1 MIHKLL
7 VVLDK
12 SQLRRL
18 VLVMAGTLVASMLE
32 MIGIGA
38 IPAFVSLL
46 VEPGRLTAALPQSA
60 LTGWIRQIDL
70 ASLIL
75 YGAGLLASLF
85 LLKNLYLAALIYAE
99 TRLTADV
106 TTSVSNRLFCA
117 YIYSPYTFHLQR
129 NPAAL
134 VRNLDD
140 EIIHGVE
147 FIKGGMHLM
156 REGLVL
162 AVVFFLLILVD
173 PLVSLS
179 VFSLLAL
186 ASGGF
191 YLVVRRALTA
201 SGQLSQ
207 EHWSRQVQLVNQAL
221 GAIKDVKMLGREP
234 HLMKLFS
241 LEVNC
246 IQRHEAFYLVVS
258 ALPKLFLEVLAIAA
272 LLLVAAAFVLLGRP
286 VQAMLPVL
294 TLLGVAV
301 VRLVPSITIIN
312 VSLADIRYKRS
323 AFDLV
328 CAELEHLE
336 ASIASQ
342 CRPAVTQSEPKK
354 LQDSIRLEDIHYRY
368 PDAPTEALQGVSLKI
383 DVGAAVAFIGT
394 SGAGKSTLIDIILG
408 LLTPTSGKVHVDGR
422 DIQQNLFAWQRQI
435 GYIPQDIYLID
446 DSIRRNIA
454 FGLPDDEINDLAV
467 ARAVQAAQIE
477 GFVHSLPEGLDTLV
491 GNRGIRLSGGQRQ
504 RIGIARALYHDP
516 SVLVMDEATSALDDE
531 TERDVIEAIGRLRGD
546 RTVIMIAHRLTT
558 VRNCD
563 RLYLLDAGSVKD
575 QGSFEEL
582 AKRHVHL
589 RGPSAMAVERKRDI
603 A

>member
-1 MIHKLL
+1 M
-7 VVLDK
+7 
-12 SQLRRL
+12 L
-18 VLVMAGTLVASMLE
+18 VLAGTLVAGMLE
-32 MIGIGA
+32 TIGIGA

-46 VEPGRLTAALPQSA
+46 VEPDRLMAALPQCT
-60 LTGWIRQIDL
+60 LTGWIRQVDQ
-70 ASLIL
+70 ANLIL
-75 YGAGLLASLF
+75 YGAGLLAGLF

-99 TRLTADV
+99 THLTAGV
-106 TTSVSNRLFCA
+106 TTSISNRLFRA
-117 YIYSPYTFHLQR
+117 YIHSPYTFHLQR

-134 VRNLDD
+134 VQNLSDAVV
-140 EIIHGVE
+140 HSVE

-162 AVVFFLLILVD
+162 AVVFSLLILVD

-191 YLVVRRALTA
+191 YLVVRRSLTA
-201 SGQLSQ
+201 SGKLSL

-221 GAIKDVKMLGREP
+221 GAIKDVKMLGRES

-246 IQRHEAFYLVVS
+246 IQHHETFYLAVS
-258 ALPKLFLEVLAIAA
+258 ALPKLFLEVMAIVAV
-272 LLLVAAAFVLLGRP
+272 LLVAAAFVLLGRP

-312 VSLADIRYKRS
+312 VSLADIRYKRP

-328 CAELEHLE
+328 CAELKALE
-336 ASIASQ
+336 PSTVHQ
-342 CRPAVTQSEPKK
+342 PCRTANQPLINKI
-354 LQDSIRLEDIHYRY
+354 QDSIRLEDIHYRY
-368 PDAPTEALQGVSLKI
+368 PGAPVEALQGMSFKI
-383 DVGAAVAFIGT
+383 DVGTAVAIIGT

-408 LLTPTSGKVHVDGR
+408 LLTPTSGQIHVDGR
-422 DIQQNLFAWQRQI
+422 DIQQNLPAWQRQI

-454 FGLPDDEINDLAV
+454 FGLPDDEINDIAL
-467 ARAVQAAQIE
+467 ARAIQAAQME
-477 GFVHSLPEGLDTLV
+477 GFVRSLPDGLETLV

-531 TERDVIEAIGRLRGD
+531 TEREVIEAIGRLRGA

-558 VRNCD
+558 VKNCD
-563 RLYLLDAGSVKD
+563 RLYLLDAGKVKD

-582 AKRHVHL
+582 AMRHAQL
-589 RGPSAMAVERKRDI
+589 RGPNDVTVERTRD
-603 A
+603 AV

>member
-1 MIHKLL
+1 LIHKLL
-7 VVLDK
+7 VALDK
-12 SQLRRL
+12 NQLRRL
-18 VLVMAGTLVASMLE
+18 MLVLAGTLVAGMLE
-32 MIGIGA
+32 TIGIGA

-46 VEPGRLTAALPQSA
+46 VEPDRLMAALPQSA
-60 LTGWIRQIDL
+60 LTGWVRQVDQ
-70 ASLIL
+70 ANLIL
-75 YGAGLLASLF
+75 YGAGLLAGLF

-99 TRLTADV
+99 THLTAGV
-106 TTSVSNRLFCA
+106 TTSISNRLFRA

-134 VRNLDD
+134 VQNLSDAVV
-140 EIIHGVE
+140 HSVE

-191 YLVVRRALTA
+191 YLVVRRSLTA
-201 SGQLSQ
+201 SGKLSL

-221 GAIKDVKMLGREP
+221 GAIKDVKMLAREP

-246 IQRHEAFYLVVS
+246 IQRHETFYLAVS
-258 ALPKLFLEVLAIAA
+258 ALPKLFLEVMAIVAV
-272 LLLVAAAFVLLGRP
+272 LLVAAAFVLLGRP

-312 VSLADIRYKRS
+312 VSLADIRYKRP

-328 CAELEHLE
+328 CAELKALE
-336 ASIASQ
+336 SSTVHQ
-342 CRPAVTQSEPKK
+342 PCRTANQPQINKM
-354 LQDSIRLEDIHYRY
+354 QDSIRLEDIHYRY
-368 PDAPTEALQGVSLKI
+368 PGAPAEALQGVSFKI
-383 DVGAAVAFIGT
+383 DVGTAVAIIGA

-408 LLTPTSGKVHVDGR
+408 LLTPTSGLVHIDGR

-446 DSIRRNIA
+446 DNIRRNIA

-467 ARAVQAAQIE
+467 ARAVQVAQIE
-477 GFVHSLPEGLDTLV
+477 GFLHSLPEGLNTLV

-531 TERDVIEAIGRLRGD
+531 TERDVIEAIDRLRGD

-558 VRNCD
+558 VKNCD
-563 RLYLLDAGSVKD
+563 RLYLLDAGRLKD

-582 AKRHVHL
+582 GKRHAHL
-589 RGPSAMAVERKRDI
+589 RRPSAVALERKREN